1 MSASSSAKSI
11 ESSDSGVYELDD
23 IITENSSPELVERV
37 EREFTPV
44 ENIDLTITGKA
55 CPRLLSG
62 SQRVR
67 QQEQEI
73 MESLR
78 QEGFISTSKQ
88 KSTGGLA
95 FEVMEAT
102 PVAESAGGKIKPM
115 NFLPKK
121 HKEHLEKHIHKYHLK
136 DLTPEDVARR
146 QFLAE
151 ERRRLEMEAK
161 LEKLSSLSHK
171 TSIEDKVE
179 EMRKKKDTKEESA
192 IGKRE
197 AHLKELRDKLK
208 AQNQRARQIKL
219 KKTINGPPVPV
230 PFKSKPGAST
240 NDDEDDFY

>member
-1 MSASSSAKSI
+1 MRTLWSGSGFGVRSGEGVSASRHRTNMSASSSAKSI

-95 FEVMEAT
+95 FE
-102 PVAESAGGKIKPM
+102 
-115 NFLPKK
+115 
-121 HKEHLEKHIHKYHLK
+121 
-136 DLTPEDVARR
+136 
-146 QFLAE
+146 
-151 ERRRLEMEAK
+151 LEMEAK

-240 NDDEDDFY
+240 NDDDDDFY

>member
-1 MSASSSAKSI
+1 
-11 ESSDSGVYELDD
+11 
-23 IITENSSPELVERV
+23 
-37 EREFTPV
+37 
-44 ENIDLTITGKA
+44 
-55 CPRLLSG
+55 
-62 SQRVR
+62 
-67 QQEQEI
+67 

-95 FEVMEAT
+95 FEVTEAT

-115 NFLPKK
+115 
-121 HKEHLEKHIHKYHLK
+121 
-136 DLTPEDVARR
+136 
-146 QFLAE
+146 
-151 ERRRLEMEAK
+151 LEMEAK

-171 TSIEDKVE
+171 TSIEEKVE
-179 EMRKKKDTKEESA
+179 EMKKKKDTKEESA

-230 PFKSKPGAST
+230 PFKSKPGAAN
-240 NDDEDDFY
+240 NDDDDDFY